1 MQPRKP
7 DFLDMRVQFA
17 GVNLVELARQ
27 FGTPTFLYD
36 AAMIRERFAELTR
49 FDWTVRYAQKAC
61 STLSILQLV
70 RSCGAVVDSVS
81 ANEIRRA
88 MRVGYTTRPS
98 ESHNTAGRCVASP
111 IEYTADIFDQDALTF
126 CVEHGVHVN
135 CGSISM
141 IEQLGEQRE
150 TYAKSAPCELTL
162 RINPGFGHGHS
173 RKTNT
178 GGELSKHGIWHEQ
191 LAEAIAVARHGGWTV
206 TGLHMHIGSGTDEEH
221 LSQVAGAM
229 EQMAL
234 RAMHISEQQGGG
246 ADIRSISAGGGLP
259 IPYQK
264 SACYVDTDRYFAL
277 WDATRKRLETQLNR
291 AIRLEV
297 EPGRFPVAESGALL
311 AEIRAVKKQG
321 DRLFYLL
328 DAGFNHLVRPA
339 MYGSYHPISVVPRD
353 GVTERPRYDVIVGG
367 PLCESGD
374 VFTQE
379 CRNFTVD
386 GESHEESGYVVS
398 RRLPQA
404 AVGDYLLIERAGAY
418 GFAMSS
424 NYNSKPLAAEVL
436 IDDGGQIG
444 DGQCTGDGQ
453 KHHVR
458 EIRRRQTFDDLIA
471 NEIF

>member
-1 MQPRKP
+1 MGYLMQPRKP
-7 DFLDMRVQFA
+7 DFSDIRVQFA
-17 GVNLVELARQ
+17 GANLGDLARR

-36 AAMIRERFAELTR
+36 AAMIRERLAELTR

-61 STLSILQLV
+61 STLAILQLV
-70 RSCGAVVDSVS
+70 RSCGAVVDAVS
-81 ANEIRRA
+81 TNEIRRA
-88 MRVGYTTRPS
+88 MRVGYTAAVGGS
-98 ESHNTAGRCVASP
+98 QDSAGRWLAPP
-111 IEYTADIFDQDALTF
+111 IEYTADIFDRDALAF

-150 TYAKSAPCELTL
+150 AYAKSAPCELTL

-178 GGELSKHGIWHEQ
+178 GGTLSKHGIWHEQ
-191 LAEAIAVARHGGWTV
+191 LDEAITTARRFGLTV

-229 EQMAL
+229 EQAAL
-234 RAMHISEQQGGG
+234 RATALAAQRGGG
-246 ADIRSISAGGGLP
+246 AEIRSISAGGGLP
-259 IPYQK
+259 IPYQE
-264 SACYVDTDRYFAL
+264 SATYVDTDRYFGL
-277 WDATRKRLETQLNR
+277 WEAARKRLEMRLHR

-311 AEIRAVKKQG
+311 AEIRAVKSQG

-328 DAGFNHLVRPA
+328 DAGFNNLVRPA

-353 GVTERPRYDVIVGG
+353 GVMDRPRCDVIVGG

-379 CRNFTVD
+379 CREFTVA

-398 RRLPQA
+398 RRLPRA
-404 AVGDYLLIERAGAY
+404 TVGDYILLERAGAY

-436 IDDGGQIG
+436 IDEAGRSI
-444 DGQCTGDGQ
+444 
-453 KHHVR
+453 R
-458 EIRRRQTFDDLIA
+458 EIRRRQTFEDLISM
-471 NEIF
+471 EKF